1 MKLEVKGSTLINLFT
16 FFGLF
21 FFTGILSFIYDITFG
36 RGGYNGGMDSL
47 LSDASGSILNQI
59 VGSVIFFVCVFF
71 YLRSRLILSLDYFF
85 SNFFIL
91 LFIFYV
97 MCTFFWSVEPS
108 TTLRRFIFFSTVLA
122 FAAYLTRYY
131 TVDKIFLYIGYVI
144 GFCALAGVVRAVLF
158 PESAFVSGGLR
169 EGAFLGIYVE
179 KNGGARVYALGITL
193 LLPQILLGNR
203 RALYTGLLCFF
214 CLLMARSASGILL
227 VTLNVF
233 TFLYF
238 NRFIVSNNP
247 MVNKKA
253 YHVGFLLYFILMYV
267 AYNLYSF
274 IFYLV
279 GRDAT
284 LTNRTVIWELL
295 APLVN
300 DKIVLGYGYGAFWN
314 SYGADEFIAQW
325 GYIGNAHNGY
335 IEMLLHG
342 GLPMLFLFVVMVYIA
357 FKKLIV
363 KATNVT
369 NFYEYNVCIAIMIQM
384 LISNFIA
391 YSIPNHNSLD
401 FFVFAIILFSANV
414 KLIRDTDD
422 KK

>member
-16 FFGLF
+16 LLGLF
-21 FFTGILSFIYDITFG
+21 FFTGMLNFTYEALFG
-36 RGGYNGGMDSL
+36 RGSYDGGIDSL
-47 LSDASGSILNQI
+47 LSDAAGSPLNKV
-59 VGSVIFFVCVFF
+59 VGSFIFCVCIFFYFRSKLVF
-71 YLRSRLILSLDYFF
+71 SLDYFV

-91 LFIFYV
+91 LFMFYV

-108 TTLRRFIFFSTVLA
+108 TTLRRVIFFSTVLV

-131 TVDKIFLYIGYVI
+131 TVDKIFLYLGYVI
-144 GFCALAGVVRAVLF
+144 GLCAFVGVIRAIIF

-179 KNGGARVYALGITL
+179 KNGGARAYVLGITL
-193 LLPQILLGNR
+193 LLPQILAGNR
-203 RALYTGLLCFF
+203 KALITAMLCFL

-227 VTLNVF
+227 VVLNLA
-233 TFLYF
+233 TALYF
-238 NRFIVSNNP
+238 NRLIISTNPNN
-247 MVNKKA
+247 NKIRYQLGFVFYVISIFVA
-253 YHVGFLLYFILMYV
+253 YH
-267 AYNLYSF
+267 LYSF

-284 LTNRTVIWELL
+284 LTNRTIIWELL
-295 APLVN
+295 MPLIK
-300 DKIVLGYGYGAFWN
+300 DKIEFGYGYGAFWN

-335 IEMLLHG
+335 LEMLLHG
-342 GLPMLFLFVVMVYIA
+342 GLPMLLIFFVMVYYTL
-357 FKKLIV
+357 KKLMI
-363 KATNVT
+363 KAVNVSS
-369 NFYEYNVCIAIMIQM
+369 YRDYNVCIAIVFQM